1 MHNKKGENNNSGNHI
16 PWRTRG
22 FFFEDYEMPKYE
34 YEQQSRFSEVKL
46 SLNKVSFIFFIF
58 LVIAF
63 VFGSKIIYLASIKK
77 ENYFT
82 NKLAPSVFLKR
93 QDILDRNNNL
103 LAKNVK
109 LYSAAF
115 KPHFITNKGK
125 LLINLKLI
133 FPSIDIDKIKKKI
146 EIGKYFYI
154 KKRLN
159 KSEWKKLW
167 LLGDKSIDL
176 NEKQFRVYPHESLF
190 SHVLGQID
198 DDNSGISGLE
208 KSFNEKLT
216 ESKKPLVLSLDAN
229 LQHIIREELI
239 SGNSIF
245 QTLGSAALLMEIDS
259 GEILSLV
266 SLPDFDLN
274 ERKNIEDPIYLNKI
288 TKGVYELGSVFKTFT
303 LAAGIESK
311 LIETNTL
318 FKDLKNQIICGGM
331 PISEHVKLPTNLT
344 AEEILVR
351 SSNIGAIRI
360 AQKIGVKNYRKF
372 LNSLELFEKINFEL
386 EEIGTPLP
394 FKWGKCTLETASFGH
409 GITTT
414 PLQLTKAYAIIGNG
428 GYNINP
434 TILLN
439 KNISLQ
445 NNKQIISLKTSN
457 IINSMLRKV
466 VSNKKGTASFADKKG
481 YEVGGKTGTARKA
494 INGIYNK
501 EKKINTFVSLFPI
514 SKPKYVLLVMLDE
527 PKSAPDFVYE
537 FSNGY
542 KLKGETRN
550 TAGWNA
556 VVVAGNIIEKI
567 GPILATNNLQ
577 ASNKL

>member
-16 PWRTRG
+16 PWRSRG
-22 FFFEDYEMPKYE
+22 IFFDDYETSKYE
-34 YEQQSRFSEVKL
+34 YKQQSTFSEVKL
-46 SLNKVSFIFFIF
+46 SLNRVSFVFFIF
-58 LVIAF
+58 LVVAF

-82 NKLAPSVFLKR
+82 NKLVPSVFLKR

-103 LAKNVK
+103 LARNVK
-109 LYSAAF
+109 LYSAAI
-115 KPHFITNKGK
+115 KPQFIIDKGK
-125 LLINLKLI
+125 LLINLRLI
-133 FPSIDIDKIKKKI
+133 FPNMDMDRIKKKI

-159 KSEWKKLW
+159 ESEWKKLW

-176 NEKQFRVYPHESLF
+176 NGKQFRVYPHESLF

-198 DDNSGISGLE
+198 DDNLGISGLE
-208 KSFNEKLT
+208 KSFNKRLT
-216 ESKKPLVLSLDAN
+216 ESKNPLILSLDAN
-229 LQHIIREELI
+229 LQHIIREELV
-239 SGNSIF
+239 SGNNIF

-274 ERKNIEDPIYLNKI
+274 KRTNIEDPIYLNKI

-303 LAAGIESK
+303 LAAGLESESIK
-311 LIETNTL
+311 ANTV

-331 PISEHVKLPTNLT
+331 PISEHDKLPKNLT

-360 AQKIGVKNYRKF
+360 AQRVGTKNYKEF

-386 EEIGTPLP
+386 EEVGIPIP
-394 FKWGKCTLETASFGH
+394 FEWGKCTLETASFGH

-414 PLQLTKAYAIIGNG
+414 PLQLAKAYAIIGNG
-428 GYNINP
+428 GHKINP
-434 TILLN
+434 TILLK
-439 KNISLQ
+439 KNISLR
-445 NNKQIISLKTSN
+445 NEGQIISLKTSN

-481 YEVGGKTGTARKA
+481 YEVGGKTGSARKV
-494 INGIYNK
+494 INGIYSK

-537 FSNGY
+537 FSSGY
-542 KLKGETRN
+542 KLTGETRN
-550 TAGWNA
+550 TAGWNT
-556 VVVAGNIIEKI
+556 VIVAGNIIEKI
-567 GPILATNNLQ
+567 GPILATNNLE
-577 ASNKL
+577 AFNKL

>member
-16 PWRTRG
+16 PWGSRG
-22 FFFEDYEMPKYE
+22 FFFEDYETPKYE
-34 YEQQSRFSEVKL
+34 YKQQSRFSEVKL
-46 SLNKVSFIFFIF
+46 SLNRVSFIFFIF
-58 LVIAF
+58 LVVAF
-63 VFGSKIIYLASIKK
+63 VFGSKIIYLASVKK

-82 NKLAPSVFLKR
+82 NKLVPSVFLKR
-93 QDILDRNNNL
+93 QDIFDRNNNL
-103 LAKNVK
+103 LARNVK
-109 LYSAAF
+109 LYSAAI
-115 KPHFITNKGK
+115 KPQFIIDKGK
-125 LLINLKLI
+125 LLINLRMI
-133 FPSIDIDKIKKKI
+133 FTNMDIDRIKKKI

-154 KKRLN
+154 KRRLN
-159 KSEWKKLW
+159 ESEWKKLW

-176 NEKQFRVYPHESLF
+176 NGKQFRVYPHESLF

-198 DDNSGISGLE
+198 DDNVGISGLE
-208 KSFNEKLT
+208 KSFNKRLT
-216 ESKKPLVLSLDAN
+216 ESKNPLILSLDSN
-229 LQHIIREELI
+229 LQHIIREELV
-239 SGNSIF
+239 SGNNIF
-245 QTLGSAALLMEIDS
+245 QTLGSAALLMEINS

-274 ERKNIEDPIYLNKI
+274 KRNNIEDPIYLNKI

-303 LAAGIESK
+303 LAAGLESESIK
-311 LIETNTL
+311 ANTV

-331 PISEHVKLPTNLT
+331 PISEHDELPKNLT

-360 AQKIGVKNYRKF
+360 AQKIGVKSYKEF
-372 LNSLELFEKINFEL
+372 LNSLELFEKINFDL
-386 EEIGTPLP
+386 EEVGTPLP
-394 FKWGKCTLETASFGH
+394 FKWEKCTLETASFGH

-414 PLQLTKAYAIIGNG
+414 LLQLAKAYAIIGNG
-428 GYNINP
+428 GYKINP
-434 TILLN
+434 TILLE
-439 KNISLQ
+439 KSISLR
-445 NNKQIISLKTSN
+445 NEEQIISLETSN

-494 INGIYNK
+494 INGIYSK

-514 SKPKYVLLVMLDE
+514 NKPKYVLLVMLDE
-527 PKSAPDFVYE
+527 PKSAPDFVYK
-537 FSNGY
+537 FSSGY
-542 KLKGETRN
+542 KLTGETRN
-550 TAGWNA
+550 TAGWNT
-556 VVVAGNIIEKI
+556 VIVAGNIIEKI